1 MLSIVRSFA
10 RKVGYALCERRR
22 RSSVCDAREFVRRSS
37 LRAHIVNMKTFQVSR
52 RVLVATGVLAA
63 SLIGSVAATVD
74 CLGLGAGVTGG
85 TTENDCTTCVTAAG
99 YILKTP
105 AALAD
110 CTDVAVVENPAANGV
125 YFAGG
130 HSITDATNNL
140 DAMSDTAGII
150 AGTANPTAGDEVLFA
165 AMTGFGQCPT
175 ATTTMTSQADA
186 ADDCNVIMCQDIPL
200 NGQIDATTGG
210 AVQTSSAN
218 NDGSAT
224 FDICVTAPG
233 HYLYSVASAATA
245 VAGIQIEK
253 APANYYAP
261 GQQNVVNGAVYNVA
275 ATANM
280 AADSSSNALVTA
292 CPTNSNSFAGSSL
305 LADCECAANFYPS
318 NNACV
323 ACASG
328 TTRAGTVSVTGTA
341 TCSAAASPTA
351 ASPTAAS
358 PTAES
363 AGASTPIAVALAAA
377 AAVPLL
383 L

>member
-1 MLSIVRSFA
+1 
-10 RKVGYALCERRR
+10 
-22 RSSVCDAREFVRRSS
+22 VCDAREFVRRSS

-63 SLIGSVAATVD
+63 SLIGSVVAPPPTVD
-74 CLGLGAGVTGG
+74 CQAVTNFGVTGG
-85 TTENDCTTCVTAAG
+85 NAEPDCTTCVTAPG

-105 AALAD
+105 GASED
-110 CTDVAVVENPAANGV
+110 CAGVAVVDNPGGIGI

-140 DAMSDTAGII
+140 DAMSDTDGII

-175 ATTTMTSQADA
+175 ATTTLRSQADA

-200 NGQIDATTGG
+200 NGQTDATTGG
-210 AVQTSSAN
+210 AVQPSSAT
-218 NDGSAT
+218 NDGTADFS
-224 FDICVTAPG
+224 ICVTAPG

-245 VAGIQIEK
+245 IAGIRIEK
-253 APANYYAP
+253 VPANYYAP

-305 LADCECAANFYPS
+305 LDDCMCAANFYPS

-328 TTRAGTVSVTGTA
+328 TTRAGTVSVTETV
-341 TCSAAASPTA
+341 TCSGGATSPTTA
-351 ASPTAAS
+351 DSAGGATSPT
-358 PTAES
+358 TADS
-363 AGASTPIAVALAAA
+363 AGASTPIAVALATA

>member
-10 RKVGYALCERRR
+10 RKVGYALRERRR

-63 SLIGSVAATVD
+63 SLIGSVAAVD
-74 CLGLGAGVTGG
+74 CQAVTNFGVTGG
-85 TTENDCTTCVTAAG
+85 TAEIDCTTCVTAPG
-99 YILKTP
+99 YVLKTP
-105 AALAD
+105 GAAAD
-110 CTDVAVVENPAANGV
+110 CNGV
-125 YFAGG
+125 VVIGVPGGIGIYFAGG

-175 ATTTMTSQADA
+175 ATSTMTSQADA

-210 AVQTSSAN
+210 AIQTSSAN
-218 NDGSAT
+218 NGGSAT

-233 HYLYSVASAATA
+233 HYLYSVASADTA
-245 VAGIQIEK
+245 IAGIRIEK

-292 CPTNSNSFAGSSL
+292 CPTNSNSYAGASL
-305 LADCECAANFYPS
+305 LDDCECAANFYPS

-351 ASPTAAS
+351 ASPTAA
-358 PTAES
+358 ES

>member
-1 MLSIVRSFA
+1 
-10 RKVGYALCERRR
+10 
-22 RSSVCDAREFVRRSS
+22 
-37 LRAHIVNMKTFQVSR
+37 MKTFQVSR

-63 SLIGSVAATVD
+63 SLIGSVAAVD
-74 CLGLGAGVTGG
+74 CQAVTNFGVTGG
-85 TTENDCTTCVTAAG
+85 NAEIDCTTCVTAPG

-105 AALAD
+105 GAAAD
-110 CTDVAVVENPAANGV
+110 CNGV
-125 YFAGG
+125 VVVDNPGGIGIYFAGG

-140 DAMSDTAGII
+140 DAMSDTDGIL

-175 ATTTMTSQADA
+175 ATTTLTSQADA

-200 NGQIDATTGG
+200 NGQTDATTGG
-210 AVQTSSAN
+210 AVQPSSAT
-218 NDGSAT
+218 NDGTADFS
-224 FDICVTAPG
+224 ICVTAPG

-245 VAGIQIEK
+245 IAGIRIEK
-253 APANYYAP
+253 VPANYYAP

-305 LADCECAANFYPS
+305 LDDCMCAANFYPS

-328 TTRAGTVSVTGTA
+328 TTRAGTVSVTETV

-377 AAVPLL
+377 AAVSLL